1 MDTSFVS
8 ILSNVVSGY
17 PYFSLLYI
25 LIFWRKIKSDE
36 FYSSLIL
43 ASNILF
49 SSLTLV
55 VFLYYFI
62 EIFTA
67 WYSGNMYESYAFAS
81 RAYGVLNYQ
90 FYFGLFL
97 FTLILP
103 LIFWFKYFRRSILA
117 TILVSL
123 FILSLMSI
131 VSLLYHLIEISC
143 HQNGF
148 MKSLSFFNRLCYC
161 SIIISFNRDFLPSKW
176 IYDEPWYI
184 RNILTPFLQMIS
196 YGFVTVLFILIRKKI
211 QK

>member
-123 FILSLMSI
+123 FILSLMWFESI
-131 VSLLYHLIEISC
+131 V
-143 HQNGF
+143 
-148 MKSLSFFNRLCYC
+148 

-176 IYDEPWYI
+176 IYEEPWYI
-184 RNILTPFLQMIS
+184 RNILIPFLQMIS

>member
-103 LIFWFKYFRRSILA
+103 LIFWLSCRTRRPRCGLLHTPPDPAKPPSAPLRAALQAAFPAHQKAHACGPPIMA
-117 TILVSL
+117 SFAINTIAACAR
-123 FILSLMSI
+123 FIRARGI
-131 VSLLYHLIEISC
+131 
-143 HQNGF
+143 N
-148 MKSLSFFNRLCYC
+148 
-161 SIIISFNRDFLPSKW
+161 DA
-176 IYDEPWYI
+176 
-184 RNILTPFLQMIS
+184 
-196 YGFVTVLFILIRKKI
+196 
-211 QK
+211 

>member
-1 MDTSFVS
+1 
-8 ILSNVVSGY
+8 
-17 PYFSLLYI
+17 
-25 LIFWRKIKSDE
+25 
-36 FYSSLIL
+36 
-43 ASNILF
+43 
-49 SSLTLV
+49 
-55 VFLYYFI
+55 
-62 EIFTA
+62 
-67 WYSGNMYESYAFAS
+67 MYESYAFAS

-123 FILSLMSI
+123 FILSLMWFESI
-131 VSLLYHLIEISC
+131 V
-143 HQNGF
+143 
-148 MKSLSFFNRLCYC
+148 

-176 IYDEPWYI
+176 IYEEPWYI

>member
-90 FYFGLFL
+90 FYLN
-97 FTLILP
+97 ILEEV
-103 LIFWFKYFRRSILA
+103 F
-117 TILVSL
+117 
-123 FILSLMSI
+123 
-131 VSLLYHLIEISC
+131 SLLY
-143 HQNGF
+143 
-148 MKSLSFFNRLCYC
+148 
-161 SIIISFNRDFLPSKW
+161 
-176 IYDEPWYI
+176 
-184 RNILTPFLQMIS
+184 
-196 YGFVTVLFILIRKKI
+196 
-211 QK
+211 

>member
-67 WYSGNMYESYAFAS
+67 WYSGNMYESYAFAT

-103 LIFWFKYFRRSILA
+103 L
-117 TILVSL
+117 
-123 FILSLMSI
+123 FILSLMWFESI
-131 VSLLYHLIEISC
+131 V
-143 HQNGF
+143 
-148 MKSLSFFNRLCYC
+148 

-176 IYDEPWYI
+176 IYEEPWYI

>member
-1 MDTSFVS
+1 MLSQVIH
-8 ILSNVVSGY
+8 ILVY
-17 PYFSLLYI
+17 YI

-67 WYSGNMYESYAFAS
+67 WYSGNMYESYVFAS
-81 RAYGVLNYQ
+81 RSYGVLNYQ

-103 LIFWFKYFRRSILA
+103 LIFWPKFK
-117 TILVSL
+117 
-123 FILSLMSI
+123 
-131 VSLLYHLIEISC
+131 
-143 HQNGF
+143 
-148 MKSLSFFNRLCYC
+148 
-161 SIIISFNRDFLPSKW
+161 
-176 IYDEPWYI
+176 
-184 RNILTPFLQMIS
+184 
-196 YGFVTVLFILIRKKI
+196 
-211 QK
+211 